1 MRMSLLHAPMPLAE
15 MATVRI
21 PIAPESVAAGF
32 PSPSQDYW
40 AGDLDI
46 AAHLVRDQA
55 STFIWR
61 VSGHSMLGAGIHD
74 QDLLLVD
81 RGIRAQSGHIVV
93 AIVDAEYTVKRLE
106 LSPGG
111 RPRLRSANPDYP
123 DVALSELS
131 EMTVWG
137 VVTWVLHSALS
148 DPGDV
153 RGLL

>member
-1 MRMSLLHAPMPLAE
+1 MRMTQPSPALPIGELS
-15 MATVRI
+15 TVRI

-46 AAHLVRDQA
+46 AAHLIRDQA

-61 VSGHSMLGAGIHD
+61 VSGHSMIGAGIHD

-81 RGIRAQSGHIVV
+81 RGIRPVSGHIVV

-106 LSPGG
+106 LSRDG
-111 RPRLRSANPDYP
+111 RPRLRSENPDYP
-123 DVALSELS
+123 DIALSELS
-131 EMTVWG
+131 EMSVWG
-137 VVTWVLHSALS
+137 VVTWVLHSALAQ
-148 DPGDV
+148 PGHV
-153 RGLL
+153 GTPI